1 MEAFIS
7 SSEEAVLVKIVRVA
21 REYARETLPIDE
33 AEDLAHDIALNI
45 LERLHAGHAIGDVQ
59 EAGGL
64 LRAMVKRRA
73 IDGLRQRQ
81 RREERDAEYARCR
94 NEMERGLAS
103 PDAEL
108 AETELAGFRER
119 ILGELPEA
127 VRRAYVMVRE
137 EHATYQRVADELAVS
152 RSSVKLYVSRAQ
164 WRFRR
169 GLAALGIPVES
180 VARGRRRAA

>member
-1 MEAFIS
+1 METRIS
-7 SSEEAVLVKIVRVA
+7 SSEETVLVKIVRVA
-21 REYARETLPIDE
+21 REYARETLPSDE

-45 LERLHAGHAIGDVQ
+45 LERMHAGRAIGDEP

-64 LRAMVKRRA
+64 LRTMVKCRA
-73 IDGLRQRQ
+73 IDRLRQRQ
-81 RREERDAEYARCR
+81 RREERDAEYARCHE
-94 NEMERGLAS
+94 EMGRGLAS

-108 AETELAGFRER
+108 AEAELAEFRER

-152 RSSVKLYVSRAQ
+152 QSSVQLYVSRAQ

-169 GLAALGIPVES
+169 GLEALGISVES
-180 VARGRRRAA
+180 MGRGRRRAA

>member
-1 MEAFIS
+1 MEMRIS
-7 SSEEAVLVKIVRVA
+7 SLEEAVLVKIVRVA
-21 REYARETLPIDE
+21 REYARETLPSDD

-45 LERLHAGHAIGDVQ
+45 LERLHAGHTMGEAQ

-64 LRAMVKRRA
+64 LRTMVKCRA
-73 IDGLRQRQ
+73 IDGLRQR
-81 RREERDAEYARCR
+81 RRRDVRDAEYARC
-94 NEMERGLAS
+94 NEEMGRGVAC

-108 AETELAGFRER
+108 AEAELAEFRER
-119 ILGELPEA
+119 ILAELPEA

-152 RSSVKLYVSRAQ
+152 RSSVQLYVSRAQ

-169 GLAALGIPVES
+169 GLEALGISVES
-180 VARGRRRAA
+180 MGRGRRRAA